1 MIHQYPLS
9 FCNMKYVKT
18 YLIAS
23 LGRMMIFYRMK
34 IRVYIL
40 EHVAKKLN
48 RKVHAMIEKNSFHF
62 KKTKNP
68 YLEKISK
75 ICRGMYPFLENFLSG
90 QGKWTYEG
98 EANT

>member
-1 MIHQYPLS
+1 M
-9 FCNMKYVKT
+9 
-18 YLIAS
+18 
-23 LGRMMIFYRMK
+23 
-34 IRVYIL
+34 
-40 EHVAKKLN
+40 
-48 RKVHAMIEKNSFHF
+48 HAMIEKNSFHF

-98 EANT
+98 EAYT

>member
-1 MIHQYPLS
+1 
-9 FCNMKYVKT
+9 
-18 YLIAS
+18 
-23 LGRMMIFYRMK
+23 MK

-48 RKVHAMIEKNSFHF
+48 RKVHAMIGKEYF

-68 YLEKISK
+68 YLEKFSK

-90 QGKWTYEG
+90 QGK
-98 EANT
+98 